1 MSVTNEPKDEIV
13 QFVFFKTAGDIPV
26 DLFQQSWIAAAEE
39 FYARGVSKVIF
50 SEKLALNGDLSPYR
64 FISKNF
70 WASLEA
76 FNCSFPKGLPSPS
89 SRGHVTVSQAGI
101 FKLEHMVKADGSKV
115 LLDSIYKAGFKVMTM
130 IPLCD
135 QSLPKETVLEYADF
149 LVSLKGFET
158 LGVYGLNR
166 SSDPHKEWLYE
177 WIIEAIFNS
186 INTTP
191 ESVLKDLMNCPRAN
205 AKWEKSIHENYMQM
219 VAS

>member
-1 MSVTNEPKDEIV
+1 M
-13 QFVFFKTAGDIPV
+13 
-26 DLFQQSWIAAAEE
+26 L
-39 FYARGVSKVIF
+39 
-50 SEKLALNGDLSPYR
+50 
-64 FISKNF
+64 
-70 WASLEA
+70 
-76 FNCSFPKGLPSPS
+76 
-89 SRGHVTVSQAGI
+89 QAGI

-130 IPLCD
+130 IPLCE

-166 SSDPHKEWLYE
+166 SSGPHKEWLYE

-191 ESVLKDLMNCPRAN
+191 ESVLKDLMNCPKAD
-205 AKWEKSIHENYMQM
+205 AKWEKSIQENYMQM